1 MPRERLF
8 GFTLSPQAQR
18 RIQTFT
24 ANKRAFYSFYV
35 FLSLFVMSLF
45 AELIANDK
53 PLLIRMNDRFYF
65 PVFKHYTEVEFEIGN
80 IEFEAKGRSVVVERM
95 FRLLL
100 EKIETGKLVAE
111 FKLQDLDDEEEKEE
125 ETEEE
130 PASELEEELPPP
142 VDEVFEE
149 APETPEPSLDPPPA
163 WDTLDEKEPE
173 VSDAERE
180 ELGL

>member
-1 MPRERLF
+1 MSEDEVVEADTGNKKKKKRE
-8 GFTLSPQAQR
+8 
-18 RIQTFT
+18 
-24 ANKRAFYSFYV
+24 
-35 FLSLFVMSLF
+35 
-45 AELIANDK
+45 D
-53 PLLIRMNDRFYF
+53 
-65 PVFKHYTEVEFEIGN
+65 YTEVEFEIGN

-111 FKLQDLDDEEEKEE
+111 FKLQDLDDEEEEE
-125 ETEEE
+125 EEEEE
-130 PASELEEELPPP
+130 PAEKEKEELPPP

-149 APETPEPSLDPPPA
+149 PPDIPEPSLDPPPA
-163 WDTLDEKEPE
+163 WDSLDEKEPE